1 MRIEKDITLSILM
14 PCLNEASTL
23 PSCIAKSRR
32 YLDRQSFRSE
42 IIIAD
47 NGSSDGS
54 REIAATLGARVIVVP
69 RRGYGNVLRA
79 GIEAACGEF
88 VIMGDADDSYD
99 FSALDGFVEQLEAG
113 CDLVVG
119 NRFAGGIIGGAM
131 PILHRYFGNPL
142 LSGIGRFLY
151 RSPVT
156 DFYCGLRGFR
166 RSAMLQ
172 LDLTSPG
179 MEFALEMIVKSTINH
194 LRITEVAT
202 TLSPDGRGRP
212 PHLQTWQDGWRSL
225 RLFLLLSPEGLFLFP
240 GLALALLS
248 GAASIAL
255 IFTNIRIGSIVFAY
269 HTLIMTSALTVIGMQ
284 SVHFWVFAK
293 SVAIQRRLLFPDWL
307 FKKVRPLFNLE
318 RCLLIGS
325 LLIASGVGVAL
336 YALIYWYYRSFGPID
351 DVTLIKVVCAA
362 SFLIAAGFQL
372 VFSSFFIYLLDQK
385 ADHPRARA
393 D

>member
-23 PSCIAKSRR
+23 PSCIARARR

-54 REIAATLGARVIVVP
+54 REIAEALGARVIVVP
-69 RRGYGNVLRA
+69 RRGYGNALRA

-88 VIMGDADDSYD
+88 VIMGDADGSYD

-151 RSPVT
+151 RSSVT

-202 TLSPDGRGRP
+202 TLSPDGRGRR
-212 PHLQTWQDGWRSL
+212 PHLRSWRDG
-225 RLFLLLSPEGLFLFP
+225 
-240 GLALALLS
+240 
-248 GAASIAL
+248 
-255 IFTNIRIGSIVFAY
+255 
-269 HTLIMTSALTVIGMQ
+269 
-284 SVHFWVFAK
+284 
-293 SVAIQRRLLFPDWL
+293 
-307 FKKVRPLFNLE
+307 
-318 RCLLIGS
+318 
-325 LLIASGVGVAL
+325 
-336 YALIYWYYRSFGPID
+336 
-351 DVTLIKVVCAA
+351 
-362 SFLIAAGFQL
+362 
-372 VFSSFFIYLLDQK
+372 
-385 ADHPRARA
+385 
-393 D
+393 